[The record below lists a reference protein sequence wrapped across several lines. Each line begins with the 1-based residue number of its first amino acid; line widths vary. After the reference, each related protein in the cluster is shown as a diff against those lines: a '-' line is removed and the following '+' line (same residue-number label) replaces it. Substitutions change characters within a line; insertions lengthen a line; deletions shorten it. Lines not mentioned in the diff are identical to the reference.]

1 MDSAETKVAF
11 ITGGARGQ
19 GRSHAMTLAGAG
31 YDIVAVDLAG
41 ELQTTAYPA
50 STPEDLTETQRLVQ
64 ATGRRC
70 LTIQADVRDG
80 SQMAEAVSQALSRFG
95 RIDVA
100 AANAGILGPAKPV
113 WELTD
118 EDWDETL
125 SVNLNGVWQTVKAVA
140 PTMVQ
145 ARRGAIVLT
154 SSTMGKTSTANMASY
169 VTAKHGV
176 LGLMRTAA
184 IDLAPYGV
192 RVNAVCPTTV
202 NTDMILPSVPY
213 FTNYK
218 EGATIEDAAAGFDAF
233 TLMPGV
239 PWVEPQDV
247 SNAVAFLV
255 SDAARYITGTAL
267 PVDAGTLIMPP
278 GFGVHTVELAEA
290 PEVVAA
296 S

>member
-1 MDSAETKVAF
+1 MAPTENKVAF

-19 GRSHAMTLAGAG
+19 GRSHALTLARAG
-31 YDIVAVDLAG
+31 YDIVALDLAG
-41 ELQTTAYPA
+41 ELHTTAYPP
-50 STPEDLTETQRLVQ
+50 STLDDLAETEKAVEQI
-64 ATGRRC
+64 GRRC

-80 SQMAEAVSQALSRFG
+80 TQMAAAVQEALGLFG

-100 AANAGILGPAKPV
+100 AANAGILGPALPV

-118 EDWDETL
+118 DDWEETL
-125 SVNLNGVWQTVKAVA
+125 SINLHGVWQTVKAVA
-140 PTMVQ
+140 PPMVE
-145 ARRGAIVLT
+145 AHRGAIVLT
-154 SSTMGKTSTANMASY
+154 SSTMGKTATANMASY

-176 LGLMRTAA
+176 LGLMRAA
-184 IDLAPYGV
+184 AVDLAPHGV

-202 NTDMILPSVPY
+202 NTDMILPSIPY

-218 EGATIEDAAAGFDAF
+218 EGATIEDAAEGFDAF

-239 PWVEPQDV
+239 PWVEPQDI

-255 SDAARYITGTAL
+255 SDEARYITGTAL
-267 PVDAGTLIMPP
+267 AIDAGTLIMPP

-290 PEVVAA
+290 TEVAPTP
-296 S
+296 